1 MPEQEQ
7 GLYYPDGSYK
17 SAKRLQ
23 YENIDSPELIREK
36 TNGKEPT
43 FYEWIDEFIRRR
55 DLKTEVEG
63 IPDEIE
69 LSFNTNKDIR
79 ELKYDE
85 VKEYYKM

>member
-43 FYEWIDEFIRRR
+43 LCISP
-55 DLKTEVEG
+55 LKSPLRLNGVE
-63 IPDEIE
+63 
-69 LSFNTNKDIR
+69 
-79 ELKYDE
+79 
-85 VKEYYKM
+85 